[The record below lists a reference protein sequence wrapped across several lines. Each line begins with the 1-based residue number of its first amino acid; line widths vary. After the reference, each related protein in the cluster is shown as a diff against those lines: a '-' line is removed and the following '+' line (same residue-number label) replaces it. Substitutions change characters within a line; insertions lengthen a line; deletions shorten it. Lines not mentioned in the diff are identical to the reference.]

1 MTNLNID
8 KHSRDEHD
16 DTNDGTDGDIVACVA
31 VVDCVA
37 AIDDDRVRL
46 EHSIKQGEQKCRTG
60 GDNRKWSTI
69 LDSQRI
75 DD

>member
-8 KHSRDEHD
+8 KHSRDEQD
-16 DTNDGTDGDIVACVA
+16 DTNDVADGDIVACVA
-31 VVDCVA
+31 VV
-37 AIDDDRVRL
+37 DDDRVRL

-69 LDSQRI
+69 LDSQGV
-75 DD
+75 DY